1 MKPHIYVVG
10 IGPGSLQGMT
20 LEAKAVLEGCDC
32 IVGYHT
38 YIDLIRDY
46 FPDKEFVVTGMT
58 QEVARCRLV
67 LERAFKA
74 RTWPL
79 SPAATPASTAWPASC
94 TKWLPTRRTLKSTS
108 FPA

>member
-46 FPDKEFVVTGMT
+46 FPI
-58 QEVARCRLV
+58 RNLS
-67 LERAFKA
+67 
-74 RTWPL
+74 
-79 SPAATPASTAWPASC
+79 SPA
-94 TKWLPTRRTLKSTS
+94 
-108 FPA
+108 